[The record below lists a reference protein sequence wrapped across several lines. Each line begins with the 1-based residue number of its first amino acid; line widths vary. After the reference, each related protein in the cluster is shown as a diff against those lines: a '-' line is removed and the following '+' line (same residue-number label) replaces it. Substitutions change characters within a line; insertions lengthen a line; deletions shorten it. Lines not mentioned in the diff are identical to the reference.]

1 MLKDERLK
9 AVEYYNKAE
18 EAGFKKAE
26 LYQILAGIFFDAN
39 DVAQA
44 LRNISRAIAAE
55 PFDGELRLFKARIYL
70 ADNKYDEALD
80 TLDEMQKVLPD
91 AFEAYDLRAQIYSGI
106 GKYEEALNLDLCQ
119 YFGHKKLNIFSLHD
133 INT

>member
-1 MLKDERLK
+1 MGNACANLGQFDDALAAFKNALVVEGNSGEALYSIANIHLLKDERLK

-80 TLDEMQKVLPD
+80 TLDEMQKSFRTL
-91 AFEAYDLRAQIYSGI
+91 LKHMI
-106 GKYEEALNLDLCQ
+106 
-119 YFGHKKLNIFSLHD
+119 
-133 INT
+133 